1 MARISH
7 PADPHEQYKDNL
19 KKIRGIGPAMEQRL
33 NHSGIFTFAQI
44 AELSPKDL
52 AAVFSGTPC
61 LSVEKIIEKGWV
73 NQARYMMEKE
83 KETNNLTPEE
93 NGQHSIMFSVDLLL
107 DNKNHVRRTH
117 ILHIQSRKE
126 NSWAGWNQ
134 NQLVGFILENANIK
148 CADLDMDLNDRKLSV
163 KSSLKDKKQVKI
175 KELRGDLNIA
185 GIEVRPEP
193 DKAANWLVTAK
204 KPFATA
210 FMLDMSKAFISPGT
224 LVQYQVEIYAKNLAD
239 GIRQKIGEEKNTIKS
254 KHLTP
259 LVINCR
265 ALPQGSYRIE
275 AFIVLALD
283 LEDQNPRSRLMAMTE
298 GTVFRVS

>member
-1 MARISH
+1 MARIS
-7 PADPHEQYKDNL
+7 PADRHEQHKDNL

-33 NHSGIFTFAQI
+33 NHAGIFSFAQI

-52 AAVFSGTPC
+52 AALFSGIPC
-61 LSVEKIIEKGWV
+61 LSAERIIEKGWI
-73 NQARYMMEKE
+73 NQALYLMEKE
-83 KETNNLTPEE
+83 KESNNLTPEE

-117 ILHIQSRKE
+117 ILHVQSREE

-134 NQLVGFILENANIK
+134 NQLADFILENANIK
-148 CADLDMDLNDRKLSV
+148 SAHLGRDLTER
-163 KSSLKDKKQVKI
+163 KSSLKSSIKDKNQVKI
-175 KELRGDLNIA
+175 KEIRGDLNIS
-185 GIEVRPEP
+185 GIEVRPQS
-193 DKAANWLVTAK
+193 DKAAHWLVTAN

-224 LVQYQVEIYAKNLAD
+224 LLQYQVEIYAKNLAD
-239 GIRQKIGEEKNTIKS
+239 GIRQNIGEERNTIKS
-254 KHLTP
+254 KNLAS

-283 LEDQNPRSRLMAMTE
+283 LENQNPRSRLMAMTE